1 MKRTK
6 SIIIATFFAATI
18 IFQWLVPNGLAYH
31 YADTTNHW
39 ASSYIDKV
47 TNAGAYAG
55 SGNYFYPNTNEKRID
70 FVLSLSILLGEMSF
84 IYNNQNT
91 QVYSDVPAG
100 SLNAGA
106 VLWAKN
112 NGITQGINPG
122 VFGPNLNISREQL
135 CTFIYRAC
143 NRFGFSLHYTTP
155 ASSFSDSS
163 SISDWARSAVTALQ
177 KAEIINGYPDGTFK
191 PKKSVSRAEVSAIVS
206 RLMENCLDVI
216 KDAPTKS
223 GTFWIGIVDNSWTK
237 CDFTIDYQENGAL
250 TDGQQIRYYY
260 RRADQTTDLSVTNR
274 GIRAGFLS
282 PIAVSSYSEGSNVLH
297 SFYMTEN
304 PNVPVSGNYDSEQH
318 YASFANKIVNQN
330 NSIIAKIGYAID
342 ADGAVI
348 PYTTTISVSLSN

>member
-6 SIIIATFFAATI
+6 SVIVAAFIAVTLF
-18 IFQWLVPNGLAYH
+18 FQWLVPNGLAYH
-31 YADTTNHW
+31 YTDTTNHW
-39 ASSYIDKV
+39 ASAYIDKV
-47 TNAGAYAG
+47 TNAGAYAA
-55 SGNYFYPNTNEKRID
+55 SGNYFCPNTNEKRID
-70 FVLSLSILLGEMSF
+70 FVLNLALLLGEMYF

-112 NGITQGINPG
+112 NGITQGIEPG

-143 NRFGFSLHYTTP
+143 NQFEFNLHFTTT
-155 ASSFSDSS
+155 AITFSDSGN
-163 SISDWARSAVTALQ
+163 ISDWARPAVTALQ

-191 PKKSVSRAEVSAIVS
+191 PKKSVTRAEVSTILS
-206 RLMENCLDVI
+206 RLMENCLDVT
-216 KDAPTKS
+216 KDAPTKT
-223 GTFWIGIVDNSWTK
+223 GTWWIGVVENSWTR
-237 CDFTIDYQENGAL
+237 CDYTIDYQENGAI
-250 TDGQQIRYYY
+250 TDGHQIRYYY
-260 RRADQTTDLSVTNR
+260 RRADQITDIGVTNR

-282 PIAVSSYSEGSNVLH
+282 PIAVSSYIEGANYLQ

-304 PNVPVSGNYDSEQH
+304 PNVPVSGNNDSEQH
-318 YASFANKIVNQN
+318 YASFVNKIVNLN

-342 ADGAVI
+342 AEGAVN
-348 PYTTTISVSLSN
+348 PFTTTISVSLSN